1 MVSVTG
7 LAEQPG
13 PVRDLTTANDKKG
26 RKASAGRAKGA
37 TRARAQLI
45 PLSAPPIGELPL
57 WGHRVAFDAFFVELV
72 PPGRRV
78 FNVRLPATFCSIS
91 FGPAEGTS
99 SLAGDR
105 LRKYDRRPYE
115 FIVVPPHF
123 PLSGE
128 TDDAPEVLVF
138 VIEFARIREPLAGAF
153 GVPADTLESE
163 VLIEAGNPFVVELT
177 QRIRR
182 LLNEDQPAKSYL
194 ESLCFTLLV
203 EMFRPIVERR
213 NQRPRQQVDKTKID
227 MLLSFIDAN
236 LDGDLGIDRLAQ
248 SIGVT
253 DHQLSRQF
261 KKVVGESPH
270 KYVLQRRTDA
280 ARRLVINEDYPLAE
294 IAFATGFSSQSHMTT
309 AFKNVLGTT
318 PAAIRRDR

>member
-1 MVSVTG
+1 MW
-7 LAEQPG
+7 
-13 PVRDLTTANDKKG
+13 G
-26 RKASAGRAKGA
+26 R
-37 TRARAQLI
+37 
-45 PLSAPPIGELPL
+45 
-57 WGHRVAFDAFFVELV
+57 RVVFEKFLVELV

-78 FNVRLPATFCSIS
+78 FNVRLPDTFCSIS

-115 FIVVPPHF
+115 FIIVPPHF

-138 VIEFARIREPLAGAF
+138 VVQFEKMRNALAEALA
-153 GVPADTLESE
+153 VPPETLEIE
-163 VLIEAGNPFVVELT
+163 VAIESGNAFVVELT
-177 QRIRR
+177 KRIRR
-182 LLNEDQPAKSYL
+182 HLNEARPSDAYV
-194 ESLCFTLLV
+194 ESLCFALLV
-203 EMFRPIVERR
+203 EMFRPAVERR
-213 NQRPRQQVDKTKID
+213 HLRSRLQFDEAKID
-227 MLLSFIDAN
+227 MLLGYIDAN
-236 LDGDLGIDRLAQ
+236 LDGDLAIDRLARFV
-248 SIGVT
+248 GVT
-253 DHQLSRQF
+253 DSQLSRYF

-280 ARRLVINEDYPLAE
+280 ARRLLLDEDYPLAE